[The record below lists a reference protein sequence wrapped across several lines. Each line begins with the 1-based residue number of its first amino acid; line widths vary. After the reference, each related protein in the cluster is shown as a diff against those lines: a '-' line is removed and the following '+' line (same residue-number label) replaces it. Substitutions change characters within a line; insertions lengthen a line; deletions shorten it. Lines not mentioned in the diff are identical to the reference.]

1 MSNENLDVDTF
12 DVVEL
17 SETDETQ
24 CMFVSYRGRTHQI
37 PSELVGNTGIW
48 FWSDEEVNAVFGDE
62 RSFYM
67 PYAIGLLSYA
77 LKESHAAL
85 PVRGVDVKKISEI
98 ARASRDGEAA
108 LNNFK
113 SYYKSLIESRPAVD
127 AVHAGAMPRASYGTD
142 R

>member
-17 SETDETQ
+17 SETDEAQ
-24 CMFVSYRGRTHQI
+24 CMVVSYRGRTHQI
-37 PSELVGNTGIW
+37 PSELLENTGAW
-48 FWSDEEVNAVFGDE
+48 FWSSAAVSAVFGKE
-62 RSFYM
+62 HTFYM

-77 LKESHAAL
+77 LKENHAAL
-85 PVRGVDVKKISEI
+85 PIIGVDVKKISEI
-98 ARASRDGEAA
+98 AHASRDGEAA

-127 AVHAGAMPRASYGTD
+127 AGAVPRASYGTD